1 MGASSSSPSE
11 SHRCV
16 LNRQFVLLYV
26 YVHQGLR
33 KVAVLPRVCPLYEAV
48 VGLPIDGLS
57 SLSTAVQ
64 ASNDRYLAVASEN
77 EANLVE
83 VAQDGAVL
91 SPFALAHLVQTANA
105 VYVQDVT
112 SWATPR
118 DRELVGYVTENTAQ
132 CSSSNSSPSEWV
144 RTFPEAGILKMHL

>member
-1 MGASSSSPSE
+1 MGASSSSPTE
-11 SHRCV
+11 PHRCV
-16 LNRQFVLLYV
+16 LDRQFVLLYV
-26 YVHQGLR
+26 YVDQGLR

-48 VGLPIDGLS
+48 VGLTIDGTS
-57 SLSTAVQ
+57 SLGAAIQ
-64 ASNDRYLAVASEN
+64 AADNRYLAVASDH

-91 SPFALAHLVQTANA
+91 RPFALAHLVQTASS

-112 SWATPR
+112 AWATPR
-118 DRELVGYVTENTAQ
+118 DRELVGHATEER
-132 CSSSNSSPSEWV
+132 SPSEWAVRAV